1 MMHYRPSHDA
11 VMTVLVTDN
20 PKRPGSQ
27 ARRRFDRYK
36 TGMTV
41 EEFLDAGGL
50 LTDIYYDIGHGFIA
64 VSDYPYR
71 EVLEAIEQSAP
82 QGGAN
87 AQSAT

>member
-11 VMTVLVTDN
+11 VITVLVTEN
-20 PKRPGSQ
+20 PRRPSSQ
-27 ARRRFDRYK
+27 AHRRFDRYK

-41 EEFLDAGGL
+41 EKFLDAGGL
-50 LTDIYYDIGHGFIA
+50 LTDIHYDIGHGFIA

-71 EVLEAIEQSAP
+71 EVLEAIEQPDP

-87 AQSAT
+87 ARSPT